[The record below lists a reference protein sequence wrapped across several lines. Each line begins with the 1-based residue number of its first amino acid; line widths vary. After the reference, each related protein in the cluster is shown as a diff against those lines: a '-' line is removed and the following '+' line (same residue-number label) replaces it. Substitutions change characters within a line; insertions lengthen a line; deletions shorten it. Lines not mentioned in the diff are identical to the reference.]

1 MPKSSASSV
10 SSSPG
15 PFLPPGIT
23 PDQLLREIDNELGR
37 RHLYAFSRT
46 IAPPEYVWGWHHEL
60 LYDILHQFAVGDEK
74 RVIIEM
80 PPGHGKSEGCSRNLP
95 AYLFGINPDSRVIA
109 CSYTQDLAG
118 EMNRD
123 VQRIMD
129 SPRYQEIFPGRQLGL
144 SNVRALAGKPRRNS
158 DVFDIPGHRG
168 IYKAAGIGVGIG
180 GRRFDRGIIDDPIKD
195 REEAN
200 SPAHRERVWRWF
212 TSVFWK
218 RQAKNAGILITS
230 TRWHEDDL
238 VGRIK
243 RKIAEGT
250 MEPWTIVT
258 LQSLA
263 TDNTDEPDTQ
273 KPQRHPLD
281 RRAVGEALWP
291 WFRSAAEHERAMEL
305 EPRDFFALDQQDP
318 RAEGGTEFAAECFP
332 NSIWFDDWPKDVQFL
347 TIALD
352 PSKGRDAAHGD
363 YSALVSV
370 AKTSDGMLWVEGDLA
385 RRDTTRMVNEGIEF
399 ADRMRREIGR
409 TVDGFGCEANQF
421 QELLAD
427 QFIKVS
433 RERGFMLPIFK
444 ITNTVSKD
452 TRIRRLTPFLT
463 SRNIRFRATPGTR
476 LLVRQ
481 LQQFPVAD
489 HDDGPDALE
498 MALRLAIELWNGN
511 FS

>member
-1 MPKSSASSV
+1 M
-10 SSSPG
+10 G
-15 PFLPPGIT
+15 MT
-23 PDQLLREIDNELGR
+23 PQELLRQIDNELAR
-37 RHLYAFSRT
+37 RHLYEFAKL
-46 IAPPEYVWGWHHEL
+46 IAPPEYVWNWHHEL
-60 LYDILHQFAVGDEK
+60 LYDVLHRYAIGELK

-95 AYLFGINPDSRVIA
+95 AYLFGINPNCRVIA
-109 CSYTQDLAG
+109 TSYTQDLAE

-129 SPRYQEIFPGRQLGL
+129 SPRYQEIFPGRQLGQT
-144 SNVRALAGKPRRNS
+144 NVRALAGKPRRNS

-218 RQAKNAGILITS
+218 RQAKDAGILITS

-243 RKIAEGT
+243 RKVAEGE
-250 MEPWTIVT
+250 MEPWTIIT

-263 TDNTDEPDTQ
+263 TDNVDEKDVQ

-281 RRAVGEALWP
+281 RRKFGEALWP
-291 WFRSAAEHERAMEL
+291 WFRSAEEHERAKAL
-305 EPRDFFALDQQDP
+305 EPRDFYSLDQQDP
-318 RAEGGTEFAAECFP
+318 RSEGGTEWAAECFP
-332 NSIWFDDWPKDVQFL
+332 SSMWFDDWPQDIHFL
-347 TIALD
+347 TVALD
-352 PSKGRDAAHGD
+352 PSKGANAKSGD
-363 YSALVSV
+363 YSALV
-370 AKTSDGMLWVEGDLA
+370 ALGRTPDGTLWCEADLA
-385 RRDTTRMVNEGIEF
+385 RRNTTRIVVDGIEF
-399 ADRMRREIGR
+399 ADRMRLETGH

-421 QELLAD
+421 QELLANE
-427 QFIKVS
+427 FIRVTS
-433 RERGFMLPIFK
+433 ERGFMLPIYK
-444 ITNTVSKD
+444 ITNTVNKEI
-452 TRIRRLTPFLT
+452 RIRRLTPFLT
-463 SRNIRFRATPGTR
+463 ATNIRFRATPSTR

-481 LQQFPVAD
+481 LEQFPVGD

-498 MALRLAIELWNGN
+498 MALRLAIDLWNGAT
-511 FS
+511 